1 MKELQEEKQR
11 GVRKKK
17 RRENWYFWGSAEEK
31 WGKQFDKHGGL
42 ASAIRDMLRG
52 LINQTGMSN
61 RSGEAVCFFFQGGRK
76 RQRPI
81 MVAWNNRSLI
91 LHNLSP
97 LPRPESGAG
106 VSAVLRSGATFVVV
120 SRRQCPNGR

>member
-1 MKELQEEKQR
+1 
-11 GVRKKK
+11 
-17 RRENWYFWGSAEEK
+17 
-31 WGKQFDKHGGL
+31 
-42 ASAIRDMLRG
+42 
-52 LINQTGMSN
+52 
-61 RSGEAVCFFFQGGRK
+61 
-76 RQRPI
+76 

-106 VSAVLRSGATFVVV
+106 VSAVLRSGAKFVVV